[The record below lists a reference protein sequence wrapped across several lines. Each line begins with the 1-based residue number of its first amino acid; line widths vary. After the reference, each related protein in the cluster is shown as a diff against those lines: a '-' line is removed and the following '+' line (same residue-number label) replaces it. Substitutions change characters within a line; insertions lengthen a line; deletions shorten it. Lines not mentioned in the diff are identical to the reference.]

1 MITTYG
7 INSIANYIQQNVAYC
22 QYVINGAT
30 QRIDIR
36 RVENTGSKV
45 RIFVYFNS
53 SVANGTITKAQL
65 IDLSGNVFAEKVD
78 IMSKADKKGLMIVF
92 DFTISEVM

>member
-7 INSIANYIQQNVAYC
+7 INSIATYIQKNVANC
-22 QYVINGAT
+22 RYVIDGVT
-30 QRIDIR
+30 KTIDIR
-36 RVENTGSKV
+36 RIENTGSKV

-53 SVANGTITKAQL
+53 SVVNGTITKAQL

-78 IMSKADKKGLMIVF
+78 VMPKPDKKGLMIVF